1 MKKVKFNDALN
12 LFATYRKTTNV
23 KIFNKAIKMSTEICV
38 SPVYDENEKI
48 VILREILTQA
58 DFEEKLE
65 MKMKEENKLSEKPK
79 NELELEVKS
88 VNMRSMCIDF
98 ISGWRDSLLFLK
110 GVDADNMISLLRKVV
125 KLPELPV
132 ADRIYTAVYF
142 YNACKYHVCYP
153 CFADLAED
161 KLLPLES
168 RLEVTKFLFA
178 SGEYEEREIAKRVLL
193 NIITDDRYNCEVRYG
208 AIRSY
213 IPNTGIRTLMNT
225 QKLKVPYDEE
235 FVYQL
240 QSVFFGDVNNIPKY
254 RVLSGQHQLQMM
266 CVFDDRK
273 KEIVNELFNIGDNEI
288 YTENTRAD
296 ALSVVLRLG
305 DHSQQTKA
313 REKLA
318 TLGNKSSK
326 LKFKTIYDNS
336 QNIHDKHI
344 NESIITYLEK
354 IVETPAICKQFTLSE
369 TIDGISSYVG
379 SIFPITNDNDIY
391 TKKRH
396 AITNA
401 LSRVK
406 LDTATFT
413 KYNVTSVEVLC
424 HVYSRVYSGEFDDET
439 MNLLKERLI
448 DELIDMDDTC
458 SDGANRFVNV
468 FSGFDNTIKISW
480 EDQIT
485 ANVSGRI
492 NAKVRSCENIDLQA
506 TLTFGMMEDADETDK
521 NAYVKFVV
529 DNFNDIEQE
538 LYGEF
543 VKGGY
548 VTDENFTEYMKNIR
562 EKLTQ

>member
-1 MKKVKFNDALN
+1 
-12 LFATYRKTTNV
+12 
-23 KIFNKAIKMSTEICV
+23 MSREVCI
-38 SPVYDENEKI
+38 SPSYDEIEKI
-48 VILREILTQA
+48 SILREILIQA
-58 DFEEKLE
+58 DTEEKLE

-79 NELELEVKS
+79 HELELEIKS

-110 GVDADNMISLLRKVV
+110 GVEADNMISLLRKVV
-125 KLPELPV
+125 KLSELPV
-132 ADRIYTAVYF
+132 ADRVYTAVYF

-168 RLEVTKFLFA
+168 RLEATKFLFA
-178 SGEYEEREIAKRVLL
+178 SGEFEEREVAKRVLL
-193 NIITDDRYNCEVRYG
+193 DIIADNRYECEVRYA

-225 QKLKVPYDEE
+225 QKLKVPYEEE
-235 FVYQL
+235 FVYAL
-240 QSVFFGDVNNIPKY
+240 QSAFFADTKNTPKY
-254 RVLSGQHQLQMM
+254 RVLSGQHQLQMT
-266 CVFDDRK
+266 CVDDDCKRG
-273 KEIVNELFNIGDNEI
+273 IINELFNIGDNESH
-288 YTENTRAD
+288 TENVRAD
-296 ALSVVLRLG
+296 ALSVILRLG
-305 DHSQQTKA
+305 DHTQQTKA

-318 TLGNKSSK
+318 NLGNQSSK
-326 LKFKTIYDNS
+326 VKFKTIYNNS

-354 IVETPAICKQFTLSE
+354 IIETPVTYKQFGLQE
-369 TIDGISSYVG
+369 TIEGISSYVG
-379 SIFPITNDNDIY
+379 SIFPISSENDVY
-391 TKKRH
+391 VKKRH

-406 LDTATFT
+406 IDTATFT
-413 KYNVTSVEVLC
+413 KYNITSVEVLC
-424 HVYSRVYSGEFDDET
+424 HVYSRILSGEFDDET
-439 MNLLKERLI
+439 TNLLKERLI

-468 FSGFDNTIKISW
+468 FSGIDTAIKISW
-480 EDQIT
+480 EDQIV

-492 NAKVRSCENIDLQA
+492 NARVRACENVDLQA
-506 TLTFGMMEDADETDK
+506 TLTFGMMEDADESDR
-521 NAYVKFVV
+521 NAYIKFVL

-548 VTDENFTEYMKNIR
+548 VTDVEFSEYMRNVR
-562 EKLTQ
+562 EKLTNV